1 MAPSSMVAARKRAQN
16 GKNQANSG
24 NKRSKHDFHKNGI
37 DENNKNE
44 NQTDSEEDDV
54 HDNDKHDDD
63 KHNKH
68 DDGDGKQENGAEKHN
83 DDDDEEETVSNKV
96 IERVS
101 DKNNVTI
108 TIVDLFLDDAP
119 ATELPGTLEAAIK
132 NVVDTALFRGVKFF
146 KNTKSASR
154 IVGFVFQNV
163 KMGGDSHG
171 DKLLQTKFWN
181 ATCDFISFRTGHLR
195 QQCIDRWYAVGYG
208 KKYCFCSKIS

>member
-16 GKNQANSG
+16 GKNQANSA
-24 NKRSKHDFHKNGI
+24 NKRSKHDFRKNGI

-44 NQTDSEEDDV
+44 NQTDSEEYDV
-54 HDNDKHDDD
+54 HDDD
-63 KHNKH
+63 KH

-119 ATELPGTLEAAIK
+119 AMELPGTLEAAIK

-146 KNTKSASR
+146 KTTKSASLV
-154 IVGFVFQNV
+154 VGFVFHNV

-171 DKLLQTKFWN
+171 DKLLRTKFWN

-208 KKYCFCSKIS
+208 KKCCFCSKIC

>member
-24 NKRSKHDFHKNGI
+24 NKRLKHDFRKNDI

-54 HDNDKHDDD
+54 HDDDD
-63 KHNKH
+63 NKH
-68 DDGDGKQENGAEKHN
+68 DDGDSNKKQDNGTEKHN
-83 DDDDEEETVSNKV
+83 DGDDEEETVSNKV

-119 ATELPGTLEAAIK
+119 AMELPGTLEAAIK
-132 NVVDTALFRGVKFF
+132 NVVDTALF
-146 KNTKSASR
+146 
-154 IVGFVFQNV
+154 
-163 KMGGDSHG
+163 
-171 DKLLQTKFWN
+171 
-181 ATCDFISFRTGHLR
+181 
-195 QQCIDRWYAVGYG
+195 
-208 KKYCFCSKIS
+208 